1 MDKKL
6 KPLSGWQVH
15 LYTSLKSV
23 KTKSIDRSSQMTT
36 ILPSYW
42 IKFNS
47 LVHLR
52 EKAIADQ
59 IIQN

>member
-1 MDKKL
+1 ML
-6 KPLSGWQVH
+6 VTETLS
-15 LYTSLKSV
+15 
-23 KTKSIDRSSQMTT
+23 KTVTGSIWISSGCQKTT

-52 EKAIADQ
+52 EKTIAD
-59 IIQN
+59 

>member
-1 MDKKL
+1 MGKKL
-6 KPLSGWQVH
+6 KPLTGWQIH

-23 KTKSIDRSSQMTT
+23 KSIDHSSQMTT